1 VGRVDWRYDSH
12 VYPQRNFLFT
22 DTIFEV
28 DETVQITTTEASQLS
43 GNLYEDPRDGFAA
56 GYVGLLHRG

>member
-43 GNLYEDPRDGFAA
+43 GNFYEDPRDGFAA
-56 GYVGLLHRG
+56 G